1 MQTSIAVELRNTAA
15 GREADA
21 ILRKCVHCGFCNAT
35 CPTYQIL
42 GDELDGPRGRIY
54 LIKQMMEGEKP
65 DRKINLHLDRCLT
78 CRNCETT
85 CPSGVE
91 YSKLLE
97 IGRGMVSDNVK
108 RGVLEQLGR
117 NSIAFMLRNP
127 ALFKFLV
134 FIGRL
139 VRPVLPEMLRNKIP
153 VGVPKSRDPGTGACS
168 DSWPENRHSR
178 KMVALAGCAQSAL
191 APSTNLA
198 AAHVLDKLGISL
210 VEAQRA
216 GCCGA
221 VDLHTTSE
229 DKARQV
235 ARQLI
240 DAWWPYAESAKNTGN
255 DFEGFVMTA
264 SGCGVTI
271 KEYPHLFRHDPEYIE
286 KARII
291 AAKTWDLS
299 EVLDQEIRAGFSVQ
313 NGSRRVAFHSPCTL
327 QHGQKL
333 TGKVEGILSRV
344 GYSLVTIPDSHL
356 CCGSA
361 GTYSLFQPELS
372 AQLKRN
378 KLNAIATVK
387 PDVVCSANI
396 GCQSHLS
403 VEGGEPVKHWVELL
417 I

>member
-1 MQTSIAVELRNTAA
+1 MQTSIAVELRNTST
-15 GREADA
+15 GREADE

-65 DRKINLHLDRCLT
+65 DREINLHLDRCLT

-97 IGRGMVSDNVK
+97 IGRGLVAENVK
-108 RGVLEQLGR
+108 RGLLEQLGR
-117 NSIAFMLRNP
+117 NSIAFILRNP
-127 ALFKFLV
+127 ALFRFLV
-134 FIGRL
+134 SIGRL
-139 VRPVLPEMLRNKIP
+139 VRPVLPEILRIKIP
-153 VGVPKSRDPGTGACS
+153 VSAPKRAVAGR
-168 DSWPENRHSR
+168 DSWPVNRHPR
-178 KMVALAGCAQSAL
+178 KMIALAGCAQSAL
-191 APSTNLA
+191 APSTNLT

-210 VEAQRA
+210 IEAQRA

-229 DKARQV
+229 DKARHV

-240 DAWWPYAESAKNTGN
+240 DAWWPYAEVTQNTS
-255 DFEGFVMTA
+255 DSFEGFVMTA

-271 KEYPHLFRHDPEYIE
+271 KEYPHLFRHDTEYLE
-286 KARII
+286 KARVI
-291 AAKTWDLS
+291 AAKTRDLS
-299 EVLDQEIRAGFSVQ
+299 EVLDQEIKSDFSVQ
-313 NGSRRVAFHSPCTL
+313 NASRKVAFHPPCTL

-333 TGKVEGILSRV
+333 SGKVEGILSRV
-344 GYSLVTIPDSHL
+344 GYSLVIIPDSHL

-372 AQLKRN
+372 GQLKQN
-378 KLNAIATVK
+378 KLNAIASVN

-403 VEGGEPVKHWVELL
+403 VEGAEPVKHWVELL

>member
-1 MQTSIAVELRNTAA
+1 MQTSIAVEFLNTPA
-15 GREADA
+15 GQEADA

-65 DRKINLHLDRCLT
+65 DREINLHLDRCLT

-91 YSKLLE
+91 YAKLLE
-97 IGRGMVSDNVK
+97 IGKNLTSDKLK
-108 RGVLEQLGR
+108 RDGLEQFGR
-117 NSIAFMLRNP
+117 NSIAFLLRNP
-127 ALFKFLV
+127 ALFRFL
-134 FIGRL
+134 FSIGRKI
-139 VRPVLPEMLRNKIP
+139 RPALPEFLRKKIP
-153 VGVPKSRDPGTGACS
+153 VGVPKNPDAP
-168 DSWPENRHSR
+168 SWPKIRHPR
-178 KMVALAGCAQSAL
+178 KMAALAGCAQSAL
-191 APSTNLA
+191 SPSTNLA
-198 AAHVLDKLGISL
+198 AAQVLDKLGISL
-210 VEAQRA
+210 IEVQRA

-221 VDLHTTSE
+221 VDLHTTRE
-229 DKARQV
+229 DKARHV

-240 DAWWPYAESAKNTGN
+240 DVWWPYAELSEDIN
-255 DFEGFVMTA
+255 DGFEGFVMTA

-271 KEYPHLFRHDPEYIE
+271 KEYPHLFRHDPEYLQ
-286 KARII
+286 KAKII
-291 AAKTWDLS
+291 AHKTWDLS
-299 EVLDQEIRAGFSVQ
+299 EVLDLEIKSDFPVQ
-313 NGSRRVAFHSPCTL
+313 NVSRKVAFHPPCTL

-333 TGKVEGILSRV
+333 VGKVEGILSRV
-344 GYSLVTIPDSHL
+344 GYSLVNIPDSHL

-372 AQLKRN
+372 GQLKKN
-378 KLNAIATVK
+378 KLEAIASVH

-396 GCQSHLS
+396 GCQSHLT
-403 VEGGEPVKHWVELL
+403 VEDGEPVKHWVELL